1 MPDWTAAGGALT
13 GGASVDAALVPDA
26 LATATSQI
34 ATAPA
39 SQPAGL
45 ACGLNR
51 LMLTSPRLHAD
62 PSRGGAIGCAEEATG
77 VPGRK
82 LVSP

>member
-1 MPDWTAAGGALT
+1 LPDWTAAGGALT
-13 GGASVDAALVPDA
+13 GSASVDAALVLDA

-39 SQPAGL
+39 IQPAGL

-51 LMLTSPRLHAD
+51 LMLTSLRLPAA
-62 PSRGGAIGCAEEATG
+62 PGAEKPLVARRGNARA
-77 VPGRK
+77 RK
-82 LVSP
+82 KAAK